1 MFHDTLIRFC
11 PITPSPQGMLMLA
24 DTVCVAKKPYKNPIL
39 LQAKAHSGIHPLGQG
54 GHVCSEMELLH
65 QGISKHPIHE
75 AIFGQPLVMLQA
87 FFQGFGEFAM
97 ICRCPYRIWLVH
109 HVLGEQCM
117 QKYLI
122 VKQLKHMKHFQ
133 K

>member
-1 MFHDTLIRFC
+1 MSLRHVDAGRYSAHSQKNPT
-11 PITPSPQGMLMLA
+11 
-24 DTVCVAKKPYKNPIL
+24 KNPIL

-54 GHVCSEMELLH
+54 GHVCSEMELLR

-97 ICRCPYRIWLVH
+97 MCRCPYRIWLVH
-109 HVLGEQCM
+109 HGLGEQCV
-117 QKYLI
+117 QKCLI
-122 VKQLKHMKHFQ
+122 AISFIVINFISN
-133 K
+133 

>member
-1 MFHDTLIRFC
+1 M
-11 PITPSPQGMLMLA
+11 
-24 DTVCVAKKPYKNPIL
+24 
-39 LQAKAHSGIHPLGQG
+39 
-54 GHVCSEMELLH
+54 CSEMELLH

-87 FFQGFGEFAM
+87 FFQGSGEIA
-97 ICRCPYRIWLVH
+97 ICRCSYRIWLVH